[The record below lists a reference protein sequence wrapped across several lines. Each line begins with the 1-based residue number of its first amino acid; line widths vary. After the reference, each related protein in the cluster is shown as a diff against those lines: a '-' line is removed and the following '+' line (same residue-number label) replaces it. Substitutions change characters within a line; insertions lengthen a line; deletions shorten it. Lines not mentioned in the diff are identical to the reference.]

1 MQTLQICR
9 RGRVRLRVQNFAA
22 QLDPMTPAILD
33 GALGPAVVGG
43 SAARGAAHGRGAL
56 MVTANIFDHTKRKR
70 SFEILAK
77 CKGG

>member
-43 SAARGAAHGRGAL
+43 SAAHGRRAL